1 MLFVSVIYGDGTKLN
16 GYLID
21 TNMLHVYE
29 YDFSRLHFAPYRVDC
44 KIKTAA
50 RRNDREGI
58 PCWFD
63 TLRRIL
69 FIVPVKGSER
79 ISFWFV

>member
-29 YDFSRLHFAPYRVDC
+29 YDFSRLHFAPYRVHIVKLKQPHDETIE
-44 KIKTAA
+44 KASLVGT
-50 RRNDREGI
+50 
-58 PCWFD
+58 
-63 TLRRIL
+63 TLYDEFYL
-69 FIVPVKGSER
+69 LSP
-79 ISFWFV
+79 